1 MFSYCIDNIANIELI
16 EAGNAYLSYFC
27 RIGEPEKGD
36 AWCDRFYEAYLRE
49 IERLEANPFIRPVC
63 TVYPFDELDTT
74 YRSFAVGWFTVFYTV
89 EDSSF
94 TVWHVRSSKSDFSSV
109 RTR

>member
-1 MFSYCIDNIANIELI
+1 MYSYRIDNIANIELI

-49 IERLEANPFIRPVC
+49 AQHRPMERCRTARVQLGPA
-63 TVYPFDELDTT
+63 Y
-74 YRSFAVGWFTVFYTV
+74 
-89 EDSSF
+89 
-94 TVWHVRSSKSDFSSV
+94 SSKKSLSMAFSS
-109 RTR
+109 